1 MSIERSKETHVPV
14 GGPSNN
20 REGSYRKIKTCWL
33 PTLYLRS
40 LGFGTT

>member
-20 REGSYRKIKTCWL
+20 REGSYRKIKTC
-33 PTLYLRS
+33 
-40 LGFGTT
+40 